1 MSHVENSFYS
11 GSTRVG
17 PLSLGK
23 LQTKVVCPGLTV
35 KALIDRCDF
44 VTDPQGAGDSKGGPQ
59 VEPVP
64 ALQTKAYP
72 VHMVRQVMRNSNV
85 GGSAADLRLLRAKNW
100 SN

>member
-1 MSHVENSFYS
+1 MSHVADAFYS
-11 GSTRVG
+11 GSTWVD

-23 LQTKVVCPGLTV
+23 LQTKVVRPALT
-35 KALIDRCDF
+35 ALVDRCDF
-44 VTDPQGAGDSKGGPQ
+44 VTDPQGPGDAKGGPQ

-64 ALQTKAYP
+64 TLHTKAYP

-85 GGSAADLRLLRAKNW
+85 GGSVADLRLLRAENW